1 MTDSPDLID
10 PRRRLPSVDALLA
23 DPAIAAL
30 AKEQPRALL
39 LRAVRGA
46 VERARANGGAAPSIG
61 WPAAVRAQLE
71 RLGAPSLVPV
81 INATGVVL
89 HTNLGRALLA
99 PAAVQAMTAVARSY
113 ASVEYDL
120 GRGARGSRHAI
131 CRDLLVELTGAE
143 DAVVVNNAAA
153 GVLLALS
160 ALARDGDAIVSRG
173 ELVEIGGAFRV
184 PDILARSGARL
195 VEVGTTNR
203 THLDDY
209 VKAITPRTRALLKVH
224 RSNFRLTGFTA
235 EVAAAELAQLA
246 RASGAAS
253 LYDLGSGLLVDLTP
267 WGLTGEPTLREA
279 VASGMDVV
287 VASGDKLL
295 GGPQAG
301 IVAGKAAAIA
311 ACKTD
316 PLARAVRADKF
327 TLAALEATLAL
338 YRDPETAR
346 REIPTLRMLTED
358 LGEIR
363 RRGEAIIEAVEK
375 KGVEKRGVEKKGVEK
390 STSAQL
396 IEGFSEV
403 GGGSFPET
411 KLKTWL
417 VQLTAD
423 SLTADG
429 LVERL
434 RGGDP
439 AIVARIED
447 GHVVLDPRTIL
458 PGQVETVA
466 RGVTTA
472 LGG

>member
-1 MTDSPDLID
+1 VTALD

-30 AKEQPRALL
+30 AEAHPRALL
-39 LRAVRGA
+39 VRAIRTA
-46 VERARANGGAAPSIG
+46 VERARQDGGAAPPSG
-61 WPAAVRAQLE
+61 WPGAVRAQLE

-99 PAAVQAMTAVARSY
+99 ADAVRAMTAVARSY

-143 DAVVVNNAAA
+143 DAMVVNNAAA
-153 GVLLALS
+153 GLLLALS
-160 ALARDGDAIVSRG
+160 ALAREGDAIVSRG

-184 PDILARSGARL
+184 PDILGRSGARL

-209 VKAITPRTRALLKVH
+209 VKAITPRTRALVKVH
-224 RSNFRLTGFTA
+224 RSNFRVTGFTA
-235 EVAAAELAQLA
+235 EVSASELAQLA

-253 LYDLGSGLLVDLTP
+253 LYDLGSGLLLDLSP

-279 VASGMDVV
+279 VASGVDVV

-311 ACKTD
+311 ACKSD
-316 PLARAVRADKF
+316 PLARAVRADKY

-358 LGEIR
+358 VTDIR
-363 RRGEAIIEAVEK
+363 RRGEAIE
-375 KGVEKRGVEKKGVEK
+375 KGVREKGVAGKDVERK
-390 STSAQL
+390 AYVQL
-396 IEGFSEV
+396 TEGFSEV

-417 VQLTAD
+417 VRLTAD

-434 RGGDP
+434 RSGDP
-439 AIVARIED
+439 PIIARIEE

-458 PGQVETVA
+458 PDQIEAVA
-466 RGVTTA
+466 KGVTVA

>member
-1 MTDSPDLID
+1 MTDSPGQTDPID

-23 DPAIAAL
+23 DPAIGAL
-30 AKEQPRALL
+30 AAGHPRALV
-39 LRAVRGA
+39 LRAVRTA
-46 VERARANGGAAPSIG
+46 VEAARANGGTAPATG

-71 RLGAPSLVPV
+71 RLSAPSLVPV

-99 PAAVQAMTAVARSY
+99 PAAVEAMTAVARSFTN
-113 ASVEYDL
+113 VEYDL

-131 CRDLLVELTGAE
+131 CRDLLTELTGAE

-153 GVLLALS
+153 GLLLALS
-160 ALARDGDAIVSRG
+160 ALARDGEAIVSRG

-184 PDILARSGARL
+184 PDIMARSGARL

-235 EVAAAELAQLA
+235 EVAANELAQLA

-253 LYDLGSGLLVDLTP
+253 LYDLGSGLLLDLTP
-267 WGLTGEPTLREA
+267 WGLTGEPTLRDA
-279 VASGMDVV
+279 VASGVDIV

-301 IVAGKAAAIA
+301 LVVGKAAAIA

-316 PLARAVRADKF
+316 PLARAVRPDKF

-363 RRGEAIIEAVEK
+363 RRGEAIAKGVGGKDVEK
-375 KGVEKRGVEKKGVEK
+375 KA
-390 STSAQL
+390 SAQL

-411 KLKTWL
+411 KLRTWL

-439 AIVARIED
+439 AIIARIED

-458 PGQVETVA
+458 PDQIEAVA

>member
-1 MTDSPDLID
+1 MTTPSAD
-10 PRRRLPSVDALLA
+10 PRRHLPSVDALIA

-30 AKEQPRALL
+30 AAGRPRALL
-39 LRAVRGA
+39 VRAVRAA
-46 VERARANGGAAPSIG
+46 VEDARSGGGTHPAAG
-61 WPAAVRAQLE
+61 WPTAVRAQLA

-81 INATGVVL
+81 VNATGVVL

-99 PAAVQAMTAVARSY
+99 PAAVAAMAAVARSY
-113 ASVEYDL
+113 ASLEYDL

-131 CRDLLVELTGAE
+131 CRDLLTELTGAE
-143 DAVVVNNAAA
+143 DALVVNNAAA
-153 GVLLALS
+153 GLLLALS
-160 ALARDGDAIVSRG
+160 ALARDGEAVVSRG

-184 PDILARSGARL
+184 PDIMARSGARL

-209 VKAITPRTRALLKVH
+209 VKAITPGTRAVLKVH
-224 RSNFRLTGFTA
+224 RSNFRLSGFTA

-246 RASGAAS
+246 RVSGAAS
-253 LYDLGSGLLVDLTP
+253 LYDLGSGLLLDLSR

-279 VASGMDVV
+279 VASGVDIV

-301 IVAGKAAAIA
+301 IVVGRKAAIT
-311 ACKTD
+311 ACKSD

-346 REIPTLRMLTED
+346 REIPTLRMLTMED
-358 LGEIR
+358 GELRRLAQALGNSVPRGEI
-363 RRGEAIIEAVEK
+363 VE
-375 KGVEKRGVEKKGVEK
+375 GY
-390 STSAQL
+390 
-396 IEGFSEV
+396 SEV

-417 VQLTAD
+417 VRLTAD
-423 SLTADG
+423 RLSADG
-429 LVERL
+429 LIERL
-434 RGGDP
+434 RGSDP
-439 AIVARIED
+439 PIIARIED

-458 PGQVETVA
+458 PDQVETVA
-466 RGVTTA
+466 RGVAEA